1 MWSLSG
7 RRTTLR
13 FCLDYRMVN
22 EVSQK
27 DAYPLPRIDACLDA
41 MNGARWFSTFDLRSG
56 YHQVLMDEESRDKT
70 TFVTRE
76 GTFRF
81 RVMPF
86 GLTDASATFQ
96 RLMDV
101 VMSGLNL
108 EVCLVY
114 LDEIIVYSRDVDTH
128 LDRLRAVFETAGC

>member
-1 MWSLSG
+1 MDVKCGLVRKKDNTLS
-7 RRTTLR
+7 
-13 FCLDYRMVN
+13 FYVDYRRLN
-22 EVSQK
+22 DVSQK

-56 YHQVLMDEESRDKT
+56 YYQVLMDEESRDKI

-86 GLTDASATFQ
+86 GLTGAPATFQ
-96 RLMDV
+96 
-101 VMSGLNL
+101 
-108 EVCLVY
+108 
-114 LDEIIVYSRDVDTH
+114 
-128 LDRLRAVFETAGC
+128 

>member
-1 MWSLSG
+1 
-7 RRTTLR
+7 
-13 FCLDYRMVN
+13 
-22 EVSQK
+22 
-27 DAYPLPRIDACLDA
+27 
-41 MNGARWFSTFDLRSG
+41 MNGARWFFTFDLRSG

-70 TFVTRE
+70 TFVTSE
-76 GTFRF
+76 ETFRF

-86 GLTDASATFQ
+86 GLTGAPATFQ

-114 LDEIIVYSRDVDTH
+114 LDDITVYSADVDTH
-128 LDRLRAVFETAGC
+128 WDRLRAVFERM

>member
-1 MWSLSG
+1 MLARG
-7 RRTTLR
+7 TPTKN
-13 FCLDYRMVN
+13 RM
-22 EVSQK
+22 
-27 DAYPLPRIDACLDA
+27 DACLDA
-41 MNGARWFSTFDLRSG
+41 MNDARWFFTFDLRSG

-70 TFVTRE
+70 TFVNRE
-76 GTFRF
+76 GTVRF

-86 GLTDASATFQ
+86 GLTGAPAIFQ

-114 LDEIIVYSRDVDTH
+114 LDDIIVYSRDVDTH
-128 LDRLRAVFETAGC
+128 LNRLRPVFERLQVDGLKLKQFKCRLL